1 MASLEMLSPTEE
13 ADKPLPPPKSIDS
26 GTGPMVGMFAVAMA
40 TADAIPALQKYS
52 TDGLMALSAKTTEI
66 NQEMTQAWIAI
77 MDGPGPDSDQSKITA
92 EINSSD
98 DPKVKANKVN
108 ELTVEF
114 QTHTALYNLS
124 NAFWNGLNNGINQAS
139 STVSETEKIDLDA
152 YQHGV
157 QAQVDNVTRL
167 LGA

>member
-1 MASLEMLSPTEE
+1 MARLEMLSPIKE

-26 GTGPMVGMFAVAMA
+26 GMARMVGMFAVAMA
-40 TADAIPALQKYS
+40 TSDAIPALQKYS

-66 NQEMTQAWIAI
+66 NQELTQEWIAI
-77 MDGPGPDSDQSKITA
+77 MDGPGKDSDQSKITA

-98 DPKVKANKVN
+98 DPAVKANKVN

-114 QTHTALYNLS
+114 QTHTTLYNQS

-139 STVSETEKIDLDA
+139 STVSETEKVDLQA
-152 YQHGV
+152 YQYGV